1 MPPELSKHE
10 TELIYWAFEKNKKF
24 SDLYANRDKVSI
36 YIWFAYID
44 ILKKIQDLP
53 IHGIQDKLSDIN
65 SNSSRLIPTLSEMKA
80 SKVFAERGFNVELLT
95 DNDTRF
101 TDKKGKITTKSP
113 DLLISREDSTLLVEV
128 ANMSRDD
135 SHFLLYQKLA
145 PLVRELNF
153 VVSISFTYSQDL
165 SKIALKGDERSIQK
179 ELFNEFA
186 AKLHQHLESIN
197 QNQLPYEFSI
207 DDSKISVKQAKSGT
221 GRIDNISWIKVP
233 HNDYIKHIQ
242 QTIFKKASKRKSFK
256 DEFLK
261 QPFLVF
267 LDTQDPEIQE
277 KMFSALYGSLV
288 LSDWIEPNEITSEQ
302 QVFYPECV
310 MDQLQGNEKEFLLKL
325 GFDSQRR
332 SYIDKCGYFVTEE
345 SVRKNVTGVITM
357 FNDELECFP
366 NPFCDELIHLPN
378 LPEYLD
384 IPLKSFAVGAAG

>member
-1 MPPELSKHE
+1 MFTKLSKDE
-10 TELIYWAFEKNKKF
+10 IEILYWAFDKNKKF
-24 SDLYANRDKVSI
+24 TELYKNKPELMT
-36 YIWFAYID
+36 YIWRAYAD
-44 ILKKIQDLP
+44 ILVSLKDLS
-53 IHGIQDKLSDIN
+53 IHGIQEKLADIG
-65 SNSSRLIPTLSEMKA
+65 SASKLRPTLSEL
-80 SKVFAERGFNVELLT
+80 KVAKQLAEKSFEVELLL
-95 DNDTRF
+95 DKDMRF
-101 TDKKGKITTKSP
+101 HSPP
-113 DLLISREDSTLLVEV
+113 DLCVSRGGLTLLVEV

-135 SHFLLYQKLA
+135 SPLLLHQKLD

-186 AKLHQHLESIN
+186 EKLHQHLESIN
-197 QNQLPYEFSI
+197 QNQLPYEFAI
-207 DDSKISVKQAKSGT
+207 DDSKISVKLAKSGM

-233 HNDYIKHIQ
+233 HNNYIEHIQ
-242 QTIFKKASKRKSFK
+242 KTILKKASKRKSFK
-256 DEFLK
+256 HEFRT

-267 LDTQDPEIQE
+267 LDTQDLVIYE
-277 KMFSALYGSLV
+277 KMFSTMYGSLV
-288 LSDWIEPNEITSEQ
+288 LSDWIEPNEITSQQ
-302 QVFYPECV
+302 QVSYPKCV
-310 MDQLQGNEKEFLLKL
+310 VDQLQGNQKELLLKL

-384 IPLKSFAVGAAG
+384 IPLTSFAVGGT